1 MLGLTGILIALIVLT
16 IVLAGVFLVRPSITA
31 GATGKILAFVGLCV
45 LPALC
50 IGTGMSFHMQR
61 SQQTAYCIS
70 CHSME
75 THGQSLYVL
84 DTKLHPCATFSEPP
98 RAAGRGLLYLPHG
111 LHHVRPFEGQAQ
123 RPEVPLYGVREYAT
137 QNDPSG
143 RHVQQPA
150 VPALPCG
157 HAQL

>member
-1 MLGLTGILIALIVLT
+1 MLGLTGVLVTLVVLT
-16 IVLAGVFLVRPSITA
+16 ITLAGVFLVRPSITA

-50 IGTGMSFHMQR
+50 IGAGMSFHMRR

-84 DTKLHPCATFSEPP
+84 DHELYPRATFSEPP
-98 RAAGRGLLYLPHG
+98 RAA
-111 LHHVRPFEGQAQ
+111 E
-123 RPEVPLYGVREYAT
+123 
-137 QNDPSG
+137 
-143 RHVQQPA
+143 
-150 VPALPCG
+150 
-157 HAQL
+157 